1 MFGAE
6 RVKVYKDSLGKFSK
20 TSYGMFGAERVKV
33 YRDSLVEFSNTSY
46 GVFGAERVKV
56 YRDSLGEF
64 SNMSYGVFGAEMVNE
79 ILTVLHVLHNIL
91 QTCSCSFKNFNKIFC
106 FALFVVLQLRKKII
120 KKINDA

>member
-1 MFGAE
+1 MDPRFFLPCFHGPRAS
-6 RVKVYKDSLGKFSK
+6 RLGHKRKEKNSVHNLP
-20 TSYGMFGAERVKV
+20 YGPRTRLIRGI
-33 YRDSLVEFSNTSY
+33 Y
-46 GVFGAERVKV
+46 GVFGAET
-56 YRDSLGEF
+56 
-64 SNMSYGVFGAEMVNE
+64 VNE